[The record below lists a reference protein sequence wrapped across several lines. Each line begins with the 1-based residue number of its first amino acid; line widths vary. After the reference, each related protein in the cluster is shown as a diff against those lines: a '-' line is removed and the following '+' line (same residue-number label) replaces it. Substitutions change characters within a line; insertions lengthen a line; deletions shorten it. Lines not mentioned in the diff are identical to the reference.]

1 MEAAETT
8 TAVQVVKQEKPK
20 KEKPVKSPT
29 FDIPLEKRCRGTC
42 VTGFFSL
49 LCDEIDRNAICPG
62 SGRCCITK
70 APTRRRPPTGT
81 TSSPIRKT
89 TTRAPRPPRPA
100 PNRQKLL
107 KCPGVCL
114 PSTMKSLCSQPSIIV
129 PVPTT
134 CKKGTFCCDHKD
146 PSHERTPPPPP
157 RGRPLPPRRDVIPPS
172 KPKPSGPD
180 ISSLLTTFGPLLLT
194 GVTGNAETASQ
205 LMPFVKMLAPLLSRP
220 QQETKPERDPRPP
233 YRPPPPTRQTT
244 TTTTTTTPKPTEKP
258 DDRPE
263 CPGTCIAPYL
273 SFTCFGNA
281 QTSELFKCP
290 KKGTICCS
298 PKSKIKELKDQ
309 RQKPRLDGIELMKNP
324 GNPQFAIRRNDTEF
338 IQTNYPFPTQLD
350 HVQERP
356 PSHVVTN
363 KYVCGVKGTYR
374 SGRVVGGEDAVPGE
388 WCWQVALINSLNQY
402 LCGGAL
408 IGTQWVLT
416 AAHCVTK

>member
-1 MEAAETT
+1 MGETGPIPLRIREARVPIVNDNECVRKINTVTKKIFDDEDTPDELIIPKQDERCSDKGDKKEKESKDEDEEIMEAAETT
-8 TAVQVVKQEKPK
+8 TAVQVVKTKEKPK
-20 KEKPVKSPT
+20 KEKPVNNPT

-157 RGRPLPPRRDVIPPS
+157 RGRPLPPRRDVIP
-172 KPKPSGPD
+172 G
-180 ISSLLTTFGPLLLT
+180 GRRAMMR
-194 GVTGNAETASQ
+194 VRETEEG
-205 LMPFVKMLAPLLSRP
+205 L
-220 QQETKPERDPRPP
+220 
-233 YRPPPPTRQTT
+233 
-244 TTTTTTTPKPTEKP
+244 
-258 DDRPE
+258 
-263 CPGTCIAPYL
+263 
-273 SFTCFGNA
+273 
-281 QTSELFKCP
+281 
-290 KKGTICCS
+290 
-298 PKSKIKELKDQ
+298 
-309 RQKPRLDGIELMKNP
+309 
-324 GNPQFAIRRNDTEF
+324 
-338 IQTNYPFPTQLD
+338 
-350 HVQERP
+350 
-356 PSHVVTN
+356 
-363 KYVCGVKGTYR
+363 
-374 SGRVVGGEDAVPGE
+374 
-388 WCWQVALINSLNQY
+388 
-402 LCGGAL
+402 
-408 IGTQWVLT
+408 
-416 AAHCVTK
+416 